1 MNKLQQIVKKAK
13 ELRKQNPKKY
23 AKWTD
28 YIKAASKQ
36 ISGLDRV
43 TKSGNKTAVHYT
55 RTTPAKKKAVPKKS
69 VQTSLFGTG
78 KKSANHK
85 DRNSHNVNVRVV
97 SGAVKMSGVEP
108 HEAKYYISYS
118 YRSVTQR
125 KYYKTLPRKEA
136 YKGSDGGYYMQVLSD
151 KGTILTPIINVKTG
165 KQAKN

>member
-13 ELRKQNPKKY
+13 ELRKQSPKKY

-78 KKSANHK
+78 KKST
-85 DRNSHNVNVRVV
+85 V
-97 SGAVKMSGVEP
+97 SGTVKVLGVPP
-108 HEAKYYISYS
+108 HQAKYYITYS
-118 YRSVTQR
+118 YFST
-125 KYYKTLPRKEA
+125 KHIEYYKTIPKKVA
-136 YKGSDGGYYMQVLSD
+136 YKGFEGGYYMQVLSD
-151 KGTILTPIINVKTG
+151 KGTILTPIINIKTG